1 MKKIIIESPLAGDV
15 KRNIEYARKCVS
27 DSLSRGEA
35 PFAGHLLYP
44 QEGILDDTKKFER
57 VLGMEAALVW
67 GKEADM
73 TVVYE
78 DYGISSGMKVGI
90 ERAKKEGRP
99 IEYRKIL

>member
-1 MKKIIIESPLAGDV
+1 MKKVIIESPFAGDIQ
-15 KRNIEYARKCVS
+15 KNIEYAKKCMR
-27 DSLSRGEA
+27 DSFMRGEA
-35 PFAGHLLYP
+35 PFVSHLLYT
-44 QEGILDDTKKFER
+44 QEGILDDKKNTER
-57 VLGMEAALVW
+57 NLGIEAGLVW
-67 GKEADM
+67 GKEAEM